1 MDIMK
6 KLRFLPVAVIA
17 LLFVSCNNAKDT
29 ASQESTEDDTSVET
43 VNSSA
48 ETETS
53 SDETGTIPVEN
64 TVNVVD
70 EIPVE
75 NTVDAV
81 DNVMDLVDATATPV
95 ASDSNTD
102 GEDWDALLDSYESFV
117 DSYLAY
123 IQKYKEGDVSAMT
136 EYANALKEAQE
147 YSEKI
152 SKVRSSLKPE
162 QLKRYLKITEKMTKA
177 M

>member
-1 MDIMK
+1 MK
-6 KLRFLPVAVIA
+6 KLRFFPVAVIA
-17 LLFVSCNNAKDT
+17 LLFVSCNNTKVT
-29 ASQESTEDDTSVET
+29 GSQESTEDSTSVE
-43 VNSSA
+43 VVKSSA
-48 ETETS
+48 ETENS
-53 SDETGTIPVEN
+53 SDETGT
-64 TVNVVD
+64 
-70 EIPVE
+70 IPVE

-81 DNVMDLVDATATPV
+81 DNVMDLVDVAAAPV
-95 ASDSNTD
+95 ASDSSTG
-102 GEDWDALLDSYESFV
+102 GEDWDELLDSYENFV
-117 DSYLAY
+117 DSYLTY

>member
-1 MDIMK
+1 MK
-6 KLRFLPVAVIA
+6 KLRFFPVAVIA
-17 LLFVSCNNAKDT
+17 LLFVSCNNGKVT
-29 ASQESTEDDTSVET
+29 GSQESTEDSTSVE
-43 VNSSA
+43 VVKSSA
-48 ETETS
+48 ETENS

-75 NTVDAV
+75 NIVDAV
-81 DNVMDLVDATATPV
+81 DNVMDLVDVAATPV
-95 ASDSNTD
+95 ASDSSTG
-102 GEDWDALLDSYESFV
+102 GEDWDELLDSYENFV
-117 DSYLAY
+117 DSYLTY

-152 SKVRSSLKPE
+152 SKIRSSLKPE